1 MWLSKPDFVSSSP
14 PEMDFESNSLPN
26 FMVVDNSSRM
36 DVSSLKDRAR
46 AHKRVPSALLGRG
59 MTSEVVAD
67 LRSLLDKAKPVIT
80 KSATIIGKD
89 SVDITQVLI
98 NFLQDHVAT

>member
-80 KSATIIGKD
+80 KSAAIIGKD

-98 NFLQDHVAT
+98 NFLQDHVVT